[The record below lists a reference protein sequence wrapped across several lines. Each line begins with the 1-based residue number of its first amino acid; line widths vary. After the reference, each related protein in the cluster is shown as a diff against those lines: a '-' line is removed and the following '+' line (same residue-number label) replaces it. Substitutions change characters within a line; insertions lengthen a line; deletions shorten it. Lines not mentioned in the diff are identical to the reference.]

1 MNRGCL
7 RVVVIFSSILF
18 LITFTFYLAIW
29 PQLKIK
35 IIKNSLIAARAALE
49 SYNNDY
55 PNNPIIENNP
65 ESTSKLLGKNGR
77 KKNYL
82 SPKNTIIKKGIL
94 VDYWDTP
101 LIYKYS
107 SKEIKVFSSGKNK
120 KPDDLDDIHIDQ
132 F

>member
-7 RVVVIFSSILF
+7 KTIVVFSSILF
-18 LITFTFYLAIW
+18 LLTFIFYLAIW

-35 IIKNSLIAARAALE
+35 IIKSSLIAVRAALE

-55 PNNPIIENNP
+55 PINPIIENNP
-65 ESTSKLLGKNGR
+65 ESTSKLLGRNGR
-77 KKNYL
+77 KKKYL

-107 SKEIKVFSSGKNK
+107 SNEIEVFSSGKNK
-120 KPDDLDDIHIDQ
+120 KPDDLDDIHINQ

>member
-35 IIKNSLIAARAALE
+35 IIKNSLISARAALE

-82 SPKNTIIKKGIL
+82 SSKNTIIKKGIL

-107 SKEIKVFSSGKNK
+107 SKEIEVFSSGKNK
-120 KPDDLDDIHIDQ
+120 KPDDFDDIHINQ

>member
-1 MNRGCL
+1 MYRGCL
-7 RVVVIFSSILF
+7 KAIVTFSSILF
-18 LITFTFYLAIW
+18 LLTLTFYLAIW

-35 IIKNSLIAARAALE
+35 ILRSSLISVRAALN

-55 PNNPIIENNP
+55 PSNPISVNNS
-65 ESTSKLLGKNGR
+65 ESTSKLLGENGR
-77 KKNYL
+77 KKKYL

-107 SKEIKVFSSGKNK
+107 SKEIEVFSSGKNK
-120 KPDDLDDIHIDQ
+120 KPNDFDDIHINQ

>member
-7 RVVVIFSSILF
+7 KTIVVFSSILF
-18 LITFTFYLAIW
+18 LLTFIFYLAIW

-35 IIKNSLIAARAALE
+35 IIKSSLIAVRAALE

-55 PNNPIIENNP
+55 PINPIIENNP
-65 ESTSKLLGKNGR
+65 ESTSKLLGRNGR
-77 KKNYL
+77 KKKYL

-107 SKEIKVFSSGKNK
+107 SNEIEVFSSGKNK
-120 KPDDLDDIHIDQ
+120 KPDDFDDIRINQ
-132 F
+132 L

>member
-18 LITFTFYLAIW
+18 FITFTFYLAIW

-35 IIKNSLIAARAALE
+35 IIKNSLIAVRAALK

-55 PNNPIIENNP
+55 PTNPIIENNP

-107 SKEIKVFSSGKNK
+107 SKEIEVFSSGKNK
-120 KPDDLDDIHIDQ
+120 KPDDFDDIHINK

>member
-1 MNRGCL
+1 MYRGCL
-7 RVVVIFSSILF
+7 KAIVTFSSILF
-18 LITFTFYLAIW
+18 LLTLTFYLAIW

-35 IIKNSLIAARAALE
+35 ILRSSLISVRAALN

-55 PNNPIIENNP
+55 PYNPIFVNNS
-65 ESTSKLLGKNGR
+65 ESTSKLLGENGR
-77 KKNYL
+77 KKKYL
-82 SPKNTIIKKGIL
+82 SLKNTIIKKGIL

-120 KPDDLDDIHIDQ
+120 KPDDFDDIQINQ

>member
-82 SPKNTIIKKGIL
+82 SPKNTIIKKGTL

-107 SKEIKVFSSGKNK
+107 SKEIEVFSSGKNK
-120 KPDDLDDIHIDQ
+120 KPDDFDDIHINQ

>member
-7 RVVVIFSSILF
+7 KTIVIFSSILF
-18 LITFTFYLAIW
+18 LLTFTFYLAIW

-35 IIKNSLIAARAALE
+35 IIKNSLIAVRAALE

-55 PNNPIIENNP
+55 PNNPISENNP

-77 KKNYL
+77 NKKYL
-82 SPKNTIIKKGIL
+82 SSRDTIIKKGIL
-94 VDYWDTP
+94 VDYWDSP

-107 SKEIKVFSSGKNK
+107 SKEIEVFSSGKNK
-120 KPDDLDDIHIDQ
+120 KPDDLDDIHINE

>member
-7 RVVVIFSSILF
+7 KTVVIFSSILF
-18 LITFTFYLAIW
+18 LLTLTFYLAIW

-35 IIKNSLIAARAALE
+35 IIRSSLISVRAALD

-55 PNNPIIENNP
+55 PNNPISENNS

-77 KKNYL
+77 KKKYL
-82 SPKNTIIKKGIL
+82 SPKKIIIKKGIL

-107 SKEIKVFSSGKNK
+107 SKEIEVFSSGENK
-120 KPDDLDDIHIDQ
+120 KPDDFDDIQINQ

>member
-7 RVVVIFSSILF
+7 KTVVIFSSILF
-18 LITFTFYLAIW
+18 LLTLTFYLAIW

-35 IIKNSLIAARAALE
+35 IIRSSLISVRAALD

-55 PNNPIIENNP
+55 PNNPISENNS
-65 ESTSKLLGKNGR
+65 ESTSKLLGENGR
-77 KKNYL
+77 KKKYL
-82 SPKNTIIKKGIL
+82 SPKKIIIKKGIL

-107 SKEIKVFSSGKNK
+107 SKEIEVFSSGENK
-120 KPDDLDDIHIDQ
+120 KPDDFDDIQINQ

>member
-18 LITFTFYLAIW
+18 LLTFIFYLAIW

-35 IIKNSLIAARAALE
+35 IIKSSLIAVRAALE

-55 PNNPIIENNP
+55 PTNLIIENNP

-107 SKEIKVFSSGKNK
+107 SNEIEVFSSGKNK
-120 KPDDLDDIHIDQ
+120 KPDDLDDIHIKQ

>member
-7 RVVVIFSSILF
+7 RVVVIFSFILF

-107 SKEIKVFSSGKNK
+107 SKEIEVFSSGKNK
-120 KPDDLDDIHIDQ
+120 KPDDLDDIHINQ

>member
-18 LITFTFYLAIW
+18 LITFIFYLAIW

-35 IIKNSLIAARAALE
+35 IIKSSLIAVRAALE

-55 PNNPIIENNP
+55 PINPIIENNP
-65 ESTSKLLGKNGR
+65 ESTSKLLGRNGR
-77 KKNYL
+77 KKKYL

-107 SKEIKVFSSGKNK
+107 SNEIEVFSSGKNK
-120 KPDDLDDIHIDQ
+120 KPDDLDDIHIKQ

>member
-65 ESTSKLLGKNGR
+65 ESTSKLLGKNGS

-107 SKEIKVFSSGKNK
+107 SKEIEVFSSGKNK
-120 KPDDLDDIHIDQ
+120 KPDDFDDIHINQ

>member
-107 SKEIKVFSSGKNK
+107 SKEIEVFSSGKNK
-120 KPDDLDDIHIDQ
+120 KPDDFDDIQINQ

>member
-7 RVVVIFSSILF
+7 KTIVVFSSILF
-18 LITFTFYLAIW
+18 LLTFIFYLAIW

-35 IIKNSLIAARAALE
+35 IIKSSLIAVRAALE

-55 PNNPIIENNP
+55 PINPIIENNP
-65 ESTSKLLGKNGR
+65 ESTSKILGRNGR
-77 KKNYL
+77 KKKYL

-107 SKEIKVFSSGKNK
+107 SKEIEVFSSGKNK
-120 KPDDLDDIHIDQ
+120 KPDDFDDIQINQ

>member
-7 RVVVIFSSILF
+7 KTIVVFSSILF
-18 LITFTFYLAIW
+18 LLTFIFYLAIW

-35 IIKNSLIAARAALE
+35 IIKSSLIAVRAALE

-55 PNNPIIENNP
+55 PINPIIENNP
-65 ESTSKLLGKNGR
+65 ESTSKLLGRNGR
-77 KKNYL
+77 KKKYL

-107 SKEIKVFSSGKNK
+107 SNKIEVFSSGKNK
-120 KPDDLDDIHIDQ
+120 KPDDLDDIHINQ

>member
-18 LITFTFYLAIW
+18 LLTFIFYLAIW

-35 IIKNSLIAARAALE
+35 IIKSSLIAVRAALE

-55 PNNPIIENNP
+55 PINPIIENNP
-65 ESTSKLLGKNGR
+65 ESTSKLLGGNGR
-77 KKNYL
+77 KKKYL

>member
-77 KKNYL
+77 EKNYL

-107 SKEIKVFSSGKNK
+107 SKEIEVFSSGKNK
-120 KPDDLDDIHIDQ
+120 KPDDFDDIHIDQ

>member
-18 LITFTFYLAIW
+18 LLTFIFYLAIW

-35 IIKNSLIAARAALE
+35 IIKSSLIAVRAALE

-55 PNNPIIENNP
+55 PINPIIENNP

>member
-18 LITFTFYLAIW
+18 LLTFIFYLAIW

-35 IIKNSLIAARAALE
+35 IIKSSLIAVRAALE

-55 PNNPIIENNP
+55 PTNLIIENNP

-107 SKEIKVFSSGKNK
+107 SKETEVFSSGKNK
-120 KPDDLDDIHIDQ
+120 KPDDFDDIHIDQ

>member
-107 SKEIKVFSSGKNK
+107 SKEIEVFSSGKNK
-120 KPDDLDDIHIDQ
+120 KPDDFDDIHIDQ

>member
-1 MNRGCL
+1 MYRGCL
-7 RVVVIFSSILF
+7 KAVVIFSSILF
-18 LITFTFYLAIW
+18 LLTLTFYLAIW

-35 IIKNSLIAARAALE
+35 ILRSSLISVRAALN

-55 PNNPIIENNP
+55 PHNPISVNNS
-65 ESTSKLLGKNGR
+65 ESTSKLLGENGR
-77 KKNYL
+77 KKKYL
-82 SPKNTIIKKGIL
+82 SLKNTIIKKGIL

-101 LIYKYS
+101 LIYKCS

-120 KPDDLDDIHIDQ
+120 KPDDFDDIQINQ

>member
-18 LITFTFYLAIW
+18 LLTFIFYLAIW

-35 IIKNSLIAARAALE
+35 IIKSSLIAVRAALE

-107 SKEIKVFSSGKNK
+107 SNKLEVFSSGKNK
-120 KPDDLDDIHIDQ
+120 KPDDLDDIHINQ

>member
-18 LITFTFYLAIW
+18 LLTFIFYLAIW

-35 IIKNSLIAARAALE
+35 IIKSSLIAVRAALE

-55 PNNPIIENNP
+55 PINPIIENNP
-65 ESTSKLLGKNGR
+65 ESTSKLLGRNGR
-77 KKNYL
+77 KKKYL

-107 SKEIKVFSSGKNK
+107 SNEIEVFSSGENK
-120 KPDDLDDIHIDQ
+120 KPDDLDDIHINQ

>member
-18 LITFTFYLAIW
+18 LLTFIFYLAIW

-35 IIKNSLIAARAALE
+35 IIKNSLIAVRAALE

-55 PNNPIIENNP
+55 PINPIIENNP
-65 ESTSKLLGKNGR
+65 ESTSKLLGRNGR
-77 KKNYL
+77 KKKYL

-107 SKEIKVFSSGKNK
+107 SNEIEVFSSGKNK
-120 KPDDLDDIHIDQ
+120 KPDDLDDIHINQ

>member
-7 RVVVIFSSILF
+7 KTIVVFSFILF
-18 LITFTFYLAIW
+18 LLTFIFYLAIW

-35 IIKNSLIAARAALE
+35 IIKSSLIAVRAALE

-55 PNNPIIENNP
+55 PINPIIENNP
-65 ESTSKLLGKNGR
+65 ESTSKLLGRNGR
-77 KKNYL
+77 KKKYL

-107 SKEIKVFSSGKNK
+107 SNEIEVFSSGKNK
-120 KPDDLDDIHIDQ
+120 KPDDLDDIHINQ

>member
-7 RVVVIFSSILF
+7 KTIVVFSSILF
-18 LITFTFYLAIW
+18 LLTFIFYLAIW

-35 IIKNSLIAARAALE
+35 IIKSSLIAVRAALE

-55 PNNPIIENNP
+55 PINPIIENNP

-82 SPKNTIIKKGIL
+82 SSKNTIIKKGIL

-107 SKEIKVFSSGKNK
+107 SKEIEVFSSGKNK
-120 KPDDLDDIHIDQ
+120 KPDDFDDIHINQ

>member
-7 RVVVIFSSILF
+7 RVIVIFSSILF
-18 LITFTFYLAIW
+18 LITLTFYLAIW

-35 IIKNSLIAARAALE
+35 IIKNSLIAVRAALK

-55 PNNPIIENNP
+55 PTNPIIENNP

-107 SKEIKVFSSGKNK
+107 SKEIEVFSSGKNK
-120 KPDDLDDIHIDQ
+120 KPDDFDDIHINQ